1 MSQEEEGMQLRRRRK
16 RPRCKRTIP
25 MDESEEE
32 EGNVDQNLRRK
43 VSRKK
48 INSIASESD
57 EDIV

>member
-1 MSQEEEGMQLRRRRK
+1 
-16 RPRCKRTIP
+16 
-25 MDESEEE
+25 MDESEE